1 MSMLNPQVL
10 LCENPPRFKAAIR
23 GSLSRQRFILFGFH
37 CVAVTSCVL
46 PIISTCYDCW
56 LFIDLLPRNAATVS
70 SSNTELKIIESGLK
84 DSEEKLYQP
93 PDSGGKVLFIFV
105 FFLSFQYFNH
115 LRCARDFHVCVKK
128 TKKLI
133 TLIELIFILY
143 FKIHARVFHLG
154 LVYCLYGFVSFNELW
169 DKQQRNFPPYLTDQ

>member
-1 MSMLNPQVL
+1 MCKCNFLPSCDDRYIFYKDIHICMWVSVSMLNPQVL

-37 CVAVTSCVL
+37 CWFCVAVTSCVL

-93 PDSGGKVLFIFV
+93 PDSGGKVLFIFLI
-105 FFLSFQYFNH
+105 FLSFQYFNH

-128 TKKLI
+128 TKKNWSL
-133 TLIELIFILY
+133 
-143 FKIHARVFHLG
+143 
-154 LVYCLYGFVSFNELW
+154 
-169 DKQQRNFPPYLTDQ
+169 